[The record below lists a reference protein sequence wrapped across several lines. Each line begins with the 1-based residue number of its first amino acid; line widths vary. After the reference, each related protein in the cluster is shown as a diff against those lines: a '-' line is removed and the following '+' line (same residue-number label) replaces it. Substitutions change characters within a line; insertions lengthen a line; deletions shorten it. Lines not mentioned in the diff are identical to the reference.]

1 LAATQRK
8 ESPLPRRRVNPP
20 PLRWLIGQELAR
32 HRDEAGLSMMGVS
45 KLVGIT
51 KPKLGQL
58 ETGRQFQSATDIAL
72 LLNAYGTDRE
82 TIDRLVAL
90 TERAEEA
97 AWATGSAHAV
107 PDWFRIYLGLER
119 IATRVFT
126 FDPLLVPGLLQ
137 EQRYA
142 HAVTSASLFVRR
154 PDVDRVVE
162 LRMARRQRLY
172 DTANQL
178 ELHAVTTEAA
188 LRMRMPDSDVHK
200 AQLQHLLDLSERPNV
215 TIQVLTPDVGY
226 HDAHRGQF
234 GLLDFE
240 EVRSLAY
247 TETIDSALYVQ
258 DPDQVKSYA
267 LVAKALEEQ
276 ALDPEE
282 TSKLIAEVIANL
294 NDS

>member
-1 LAATQRK
+1 
-8 ESPLPRRRVNPP
+8 
-20 PLRWLIGQELAR
+20 
-32 HRDEAGLSMMGVS
+32 MMGVS

-58 ETGRQFQSATDIAL
+58 ETGRQSQSPTDIAL
-72 LLNAYGTDRE
+72 LLNAYGVDRE

-137 EQRYA
+137 EERYA
-142 HAVTSASLFVRR
+142 RAVTSASLFVRR

-162 LRMARRQRLY
+162 LRMARKERLFA
-172 DTANQL
+172 TANRL

-188 LRMRMPDSDVHK
+188 LRMRMPYPEHK

-267 LVAKALEEQ
+267 LVAQALEEQ

-282 TSKLIAEVIANL
+282 TSKLIAEVIATL

>member
-1 LAATQRK
+1 LGAISRK
-8 ESPLPRRRVNPP
+8 ENPLPRRPANPP
-20 PLRWLIGQELAR
+20 PLRWLIGVELAR

-51 KPKLGQL
+51 KPKLGQM
-58 ETGRQFQSATDIAL
+58 ETGRQFQSPTDIAL
-72 LLNAYGTDRE
+72 LLNAYGVDRE

-137 EQRYA
+137 EERYA
-142 HAVTSASLFVRR
+142 RAVTSASLFVRT

-162 LRMARRQRLY
+162 LRMARTERLH
-172 DTANQL
+172 TADKPL

-188 LRMRMPDSDVHK
+188 LRLRMADPAVHK

-215 TIQVLTPDVGY
+215 TIQVLPPEAGY

-234 GLLDFE
+234 GLLEFE
-240 EVRSLAY
+240 EVRALAY

-258 DPDQVKSYA
+258 DPDQVKNYA

-276 ALDPEE
+276 ALDPDE
-282 TSKLIAEVIANL
+282 TKKLIAEVIATS